1 MMLVTASHAEAGDDE
16 VRWRVIED
24 GDNALL
30 VIAADDATD
39 NIGSPSFEC
48 KKALG
53 YATARGDVNDGVRRA
68 MGSIILNDEEPG
80 IAMVPE
86 DNTVSTVDVDFS
98 YVSGWRY
105 RFVLSVTG
113 PAFDEL
119 KRTGTFEFK
128 VADAVLKSKFDVGL
142 KNVAR
147 FQELCRLPPRK

>member
-1 MMLVTASHAEAGDDE
+1 MLFTATHAEAAEDE

-24 GDNALL
+24 ADSALL

-53 YATARGDVNDGVRRA
+53 YATASGDTNDSVRRA
-68 MGSIILNDEEPG
+68 IGSIILNDKEPG
-80 IAMVPE
+80 ITMVPE

-113 PAFDEL
+113 PAFEEL

-128 VADAVLKSKFDVGL
+128 VGDAALKSKFDVGL